1 MFSSSSLP
9 CSGAPA
15 ELQPFFHPWAG
26 SVRCGCGPV
35 GQGGYRACSSFA
47 RLLQPSLCGS
57 QGHRWVAP
65 GDRPLAPERLSG
77 CLPFSYGDH
86 PNRSSIPSG
95 RGLVGV
101 PGSPGCLPSGSGSSI
116 FSPVPQV
123 LRGGVG
129 LPVPRSLFWPF
140 DGSSGLYP
148 HHGPCLRDHASSW
161 LPDPPVPR
169 RLAGPGFHL
178 PGECSGEGFSSL
190 ALPASW
196 DSRQSSQELVDA
208 HADSG
213 LSRDYDSDCSFE
225 DFPDPQG
232 DPEAVSSASGL
243 SVHPVSSG
251 VCLEATVGDHV
262 LNVCS
267 GSQLPPSHEGSS
279 DLPQC
284 GRSSLAR
291 RLPGGVGLRL
301 PSGSSVVVRHLS
313 SSGRRASPRP
323 VSVHRRVRHWL
334 GCISRRRPSLWLVV
348 SPLLLVFH
356 QSPRASGSSVGS
368 SGFPSF
374 SSGTCGGGVLRQHH
388 RLGVPQEAG
397 WYSIRHSQH
406 GGSVSPQVLRGFSH
420 PASSAVHP
428 S

>member
-1 MFSSSSLP
+1 M
-9 CSGAPA
+9 
-15 ELQPFFHPWAG
+15 
-26 SVRCGCGPV
+26 

-47 RLLQPSLCGS
+47 RLLQPSLCDS

-65 GDRPLAPERLSG
+65 GDRPLAPERLCG

-86 PNRSSIPSG
+86 PNCSSIPLG

-161 LPDPPVPR
+161 LPDPPVPQ

-178 PGECSGEGFSSL
+178 PGECSGEEFSSL

-196 DSRQSSQELVDA
+196 DSRQSSQELIDA

-213 LSRDYDSDCSFE
+213 LSWDYDSGYSFE
-225 DFPDPQG
+225 GFPDPQA

-251 VCLEATVGDHV
+251 VRLEATVGDRV

-267 GSQLPPSHEGSS
+267 GSRLPPSHEGSS
-279 DLPQC
+279 DPPQC
-284 GRSSLAR
+284 GRSSSAR
-291 RLPGGVGLRL
+291 LLTDGVGLRL
-301 PSGSSVVVRHLS
+301 PAGSSVVVRRLS
-313 SSGRRASPRP
+313 SSGRHASRRVSPRP
-323 VSVHRRVRHWL
+323 VSVHRCVGHRL
-334 GCISRRRPSLWLVV
+334 GRISRRRPPLRLVV
-348 SPLLLVFH
+348 SPLLSVFH
-356 QSPRASGSSVGS
+356 QSPRASGGSVS
-368 SGFPSF
+368 FSGFPSF
-374 SSGTCGGGVLRQHH
+374 SFGTCGGGVLRQHH

-397 WYSIRHSQH
+397 WYSTCHSQH
-406 GGSVSPQVLRGFSH
+406 GGLVSPQILRGFLH

-428 S
+428 RQVERPRRLSESQEPSHRFRMDSLCRGV